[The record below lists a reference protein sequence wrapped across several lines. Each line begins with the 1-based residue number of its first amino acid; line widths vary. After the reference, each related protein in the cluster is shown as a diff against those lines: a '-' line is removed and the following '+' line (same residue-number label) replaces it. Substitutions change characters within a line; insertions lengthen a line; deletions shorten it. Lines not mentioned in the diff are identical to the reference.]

1 MEVTMRTTG
10 CLALYLFFLAAGC
23 TAGGEHRTP
32 RADSAAG
39 TLDTTH
45 AATTSTAGTNGML
58 RRMAGPWEVT
68 ARPTAG
74 RDSTPTRLRLN
85 ATADTAGWTMIL
97 GGQTVPLHV
106 RVSGDTVFTTSDPYS
121 SVRRKGV
128 TVRTTGTHV
137 LDGDRLVGTTIA
149 HYVVRGADSARVF
162 RTEARRAP

>member
-1 MEVTMRTTG
+1 MRTT
-10 CLALYLFFLAAGC
+10 CFFALYLSILATAC
-23 TAGGEHRTP
+23 TSGGERHTGRT
-32 RADSAAG
+32 DSATG

-45 AATTSTAGTNGML
+45 STTTSVAGASPVL
-58 RRMAGPWEVT
+58 RRMAGAWQMT

-74 RDSTPTRLRLN
+74 RDSTPTLVRLN
-85 ATADTAGWTMIL
+85 ATADTTGWTMVL

-121 SVRRKGV
+121 SVRREGV

-149 HYVVRGADSARVF
+149 HYVVKGADSARVF
-162 RTEARRAP
+162 NTEARRAP